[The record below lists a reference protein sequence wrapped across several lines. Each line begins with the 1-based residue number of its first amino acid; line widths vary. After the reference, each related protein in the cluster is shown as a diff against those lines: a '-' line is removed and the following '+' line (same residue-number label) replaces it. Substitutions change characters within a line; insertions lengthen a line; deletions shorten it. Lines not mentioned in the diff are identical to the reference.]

1 MLFQITV
8 RLLFNPDCI
17 GPITD
22 IIKRVVSE
30 GFSVK
35 DVESAFDKLWSDGLD
50 MDDKDYATES
60 IITYLKVMRA
70 RFALD
75 IGKGQ

>member
-1 MLFQITV
+1 MV
-8 RLLFNPDCI
+8 RLVSNSDRI

-22 IIKRVVSE
+22 IIKKVVSE

-50 MDDKDYATES
+50 IDDKDYATES
-60 IITYLKVMRA
+60 IISYLKVIRI
-70 RFALD
+70 RS
-75 IGKGQ
+75 G